1 MHNKFFIKNL
11 DKNKIINTKNF
22 LMLFLF
28 FSNHSFASEIIEFLK
43 PEVELFEST
52 TSIKPLSKINK
63 DQLNAPIS
71 IMSYDEDYGR
81 ILIMIDNQKYWIE
94 SHIVRSNQKG
104 TAQCVASASP
114 QGATTGGSRGLSGI
128 CK

>member
-1 MHNKFFIKNL
+1 MKIIKNFFI
-11 DKNKIINTKNF
+11 
-22 LMLFLF
+22 LFLF
-28 FSNHSFASEIIEFLK
+28 FSNHSFASEVIEFLK

-52 TSIKPLSKINK
+52 TSIKPLLKINK
-63 DQLNAPIS
+63 DQLNVPIP